1 MLSHFLDFVQKKFR
15 AENSNEILIP
25 EGLDLRFVLFCLG
38 GWVGV
43 AKKNKTKTKMIIHA
57 KNPKPTAELRWVKP
71 MLFRRKEE
79 GNKPMCACH
88 LVHQPRW
95 QQLGTVTCALFC

>member
-43 AKKNKTKTKMIIHA
+43 AKKKQNKNKDDNSCKKPQTHSRVKMGKANVI
-57 KNPKPTAELRWVKP
+57 
-71 MLFRRKEE
+71 
-79 GNKPMCACH
+79 
-88 LVHQPRW
+88 
-95 QQLGTVTCALFC
+95 